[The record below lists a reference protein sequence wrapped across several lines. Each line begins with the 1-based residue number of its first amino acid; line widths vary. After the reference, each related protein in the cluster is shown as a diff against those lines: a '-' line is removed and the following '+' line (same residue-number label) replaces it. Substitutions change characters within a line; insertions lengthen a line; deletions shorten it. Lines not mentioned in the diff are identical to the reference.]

1 MRESVQS
8 GLLGALKP
16 HLRWCREAW
25 EFEKEAKAMRAWL
38 VQEFGEKE
46 AVRLMGLLMADA
58 DVKAAKRAIAARSGV
73 GG

>member
-1 MRESVQS
+1 MSAKTSLRPSAES
-8 GLLGALKP
+8 GLLAALKP

-25 EFEKEAKAMRAWL
+25 EFENESKAMRAWL

-58 DVKAAKRAIAARSGV
+58 DVKRAGRLK
-73 GG
+73 